1 MSFKQFFNE
10 AAELAYNPPPE
21 KAKFQLGDLVVVRDD
36 GRWKTYQSKK
46 TAPYIN
52 SIGEV
57 VGYKNVPGAYTK
69 FALKFSDGNVFLFH
83 SHFLYGPFKD
93 LKTAQKYTD
102 PKIDIKPVDIK
113 PKQGS
118 VTLTEYQKRDN
129 VESFL
134 KTFLPKIGYTLLQTP
149 KEVMSK
155 DGKYIYTVFATM
167 DIEYCKSNQFSHEI
181 VIPGKYSCYRVN
193 GVRTKKLKSA
203 MGNTLN
209 GINGII
215 NFRNSSSG
223 GLNYFIEAPEKN
235 KNDDVNVD
243 SLFALNEFGI
253 PSNPKLLHEESIIEY
268 FNTYKTTIQQIKAG
282 KFNTDLSIVSLFY
295 NVNGDTITGDTLT
308 GSVSYDKVDL
318 KDKNF
323 YNSYKIIGNFNFDVN
338 NGNTDLTRLPRE
350 ITGDLSVYN
359 WHDDFDSRSLN
370 SLHGI
375 QIVGGDIEVSRVG
388 LKSLAGAPKI
398 INGNFDCGGNNL
410 VNFNGGPE
418 EVKGDFKFFRCKKLT
433 SLSGLPK
440 AKMYE
445 YDGALLNGR
454 EVTEKDIQIALLKYK
469 MSPTAKETFGDLM
482 DEL

>member
-21 KAKFQLGDLVVVRDD
+21 RAKFQLGDLVVVRDD

-46 TAPYIN
+46 TAPFIN
-52 SIGEV
+52 NIGEV

-83 SHFLYGPFKD
+83 SQFLYGPFKD

-102 PKIDIKPVDIK
+102 PKIDINPADIK

-118 VTLTEYQKRDN
+118 VVLTEYQKREN

-134 KTFLPKIGYTLLQTP
+134 KSFLPKIGYTLLQTP

-155 DGKYIYTVFATM
+155 DGKYVHTVFATM
-167 DIEYCKSNQFSHEI
+167 DIEYCKSDQYSHEI
-181 VIPGKYSCYRVN
+181 VIPGKFSCYRVN

-209 GINGII
+209 GIVDHRG
-215 NFRNSSSG
+215 SSSG

-235 KNDDVNVD
+235 SSRDINID
-243 SLFALNEFGI
+243 SLFALNELGI

-295 NVNGDTITGDTLT
+295 NVNGNTITGTGDTLA
-308 GSVSYDKVDL
+308 GSVLYDKVDL

-323 YNSYKIIGNFNFDVN
+323 YNSYKIIGNFIFDVG

-350 ITGDLSVYN
+350 ITGDLRISN

-375 QIVGGDIEVSRVG
+375 QIVGGNIEVSSVG
-388 LKSLAGAPKI
+388 LKSLAGVPKI
-398 INGNFDCGGNNL
+398 INGDFECGRNNL

-418 EVKGDFKFFRCKKLT
+418 EVKGDFNFVGCEKLT

-445 YDGALLNGR
+445 YNGALLNGR
-454 EVTEKDIQIALLKYK
+454 EVTEKDIQTALLKYK